1 MVSSA
6 AHNTVRRALFGSVWL
21 AVVKLNFSAAAAN
34 ITFAINI
41 IPKILEIM
49 WSLALDL
56 KAVPWGL
63 ATQKTLNIPNL
74 VATLSGVVYVELMM
88 LRKRIFQ
95 IRFKRINLTIK
106 KKRNKS

>member
-1 MVSSA
+1 MSSA
-6 AHNTVRRALFGSVWL
+6 AHNMVRRASFGSVWHA
-21 AVVKLNFSAAAAN
+21 AVKQHFFVEAIF
-34 ITFAINI
+34 TFAINI
-41 IPKILEIM
+41 TPKILEIM

-56 KAVPWGL
+56 KAVPWEL

-95 IRFKRINLTIK
+95 IRFKRIN
-106 KKRNKS
+106 